1 MNEILNIYAQVLNLQ
16 WQLRAMA
23 INQGLKILDSIN
35 EAKRWEREYEENK
48 KRIDFQYQLI
58 KRKGETKWQ

>member
-23 INQGLKILDSIN
+23 INQGLKIVDTIN
-35 EAKRWEREYEENK
+35 EAKRFEAQYQFDK
-48 KRIDFQYQLI
+48 KRNERAYKEIMENQ
-58 KRKGETKWQ
+58 K